1 MKAGG
6 EVPDPSADWQGPGQR
21 RRKRFCWSDLLW
33 SLIFPERNQRIMPT
47 VPGLVLIGLALG
59 IGSAA
64 YNTASNILFITLSL
78 LLACL
83 ILSGVMSWFNLR
95 EVCWRLLL
103 QPPLRAGQETPVT
116 LELWNRKRLLPTY
129 GLWFDL
135 SARPAPVGPQR
146 AESTVTATSADIRAA
161 FARAEQAAARATLHL
176 RDRLDPGGQARL
188 DWLFTPARRGI
199 VRVELTSVGSL
210 FPFGFLRKSH
220 GTLLRREVIVWP
232 APVEYRF
239 LRTAA
244 ALRQSDG
251 ERVTRPGSGNDL
263 LALRRY
269 QTGDSHR
276 LIHWKASARMRQLL
290 VRQFAAES
298 AEGFSLW
305 LETPAAVWI
314 ARGAI
319 RAPLPPGG
327 DAGGGFVHRR
337 PAQLRGGERRGADRR
352 PPRAGFGVVPRPG
365 GAAGIQGGPAAR
377 PRGRVGR
384 PVSGVPEPPQ
394 HHHLRPGGQ
403 PGRGRLHRWRK
414 NGHSLVSTSCT
425 SSGGCSA
432 ASWSWFRS
440 GPCSTSTSTSGCW
453 RASPLP
459 PCSRSWCAPN
469 CRRICRGWRT
479 GSRFR
484 SSWFFSRGI
493 STRPA
498 RCCRR

>member
-305 LETPAAVWI
+305 LETPVAVWTREEQFELLCRLAATLAEDLFTEGRLNSAAVNAAEPI
-314 ARGAI
+314 VVRRVRDLESFLDQVALVEFKAG
-319 RAPLPPGG
+319 PPP
-327 DAGGGFVHRR
+327 VS
-337 PAQLRGGERRGADRR
+337 
-352 PPRAGFGVVPRPG
+352 
-365 GAAGIQGGPAAR
+365 AAGSAA
-377 PRGRVGR
+377 PF
-384 PVSGVPEPPQ
+384 PVSRSRRNIITFAPE
-394 HHHLRPGGQ
+394 
-403 PGRGRLHRWRK
+403 
-414 NGHSLVSTSCT
+414 
-425 SSGGCSA
+425 
-432 ASWSWFRS
+432 
-440 GPCSTSTSTSGCW
+440 
-453 RASPLP
+453 
-459 PCSRSWCAPN
+459 
-469 CRRICRGWRT
+469 
-479 GSRFR
+479 GSR
-484 SSWFFSRGI
+484 GVAAYI
-493 STRPA
+493 DGEKTA
-498 RCCRR
+498 TA